1 VLTSLRFI
9 LIEVELLAEL
19 LTEKEEQQRLLT
31 ILTAVEDLRTQA
43 RARRNEKPR
52 TR

>member
-19 LTEKEEQQRLLT
+19 LTEKNEQRQLLT
-31 ILTAVEDLRTQA
+31 ILTAVENLRDQA
-43 RARRNEKPR
+43 RARRNKTPAER
-52 TR
+52 